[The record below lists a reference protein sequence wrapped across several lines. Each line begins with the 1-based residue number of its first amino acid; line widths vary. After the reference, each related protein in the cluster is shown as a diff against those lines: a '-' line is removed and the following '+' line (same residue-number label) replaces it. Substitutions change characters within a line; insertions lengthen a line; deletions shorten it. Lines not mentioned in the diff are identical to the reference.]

1 MHSPYFYHH
10 CHNRRYQVRDLAKDS
25 TAKVR
30 LVTNGP
36 VSNLVN
42 APGTQQIKMQ
52 GTRPVF
58 EVTVKRKTLF

>member
-1 MHSPYFYHH
+1 MHSPYLYHH
-10 CHNRRYQVRDLAKDS
+10 WRNRRYQVRDLAKDS

-36 VSNLVN
+36 VSNMGN
-42 APGTQQIKMQ
+42 APGTQQIKMR
-52 GTRPVF
+52 GSRPVF